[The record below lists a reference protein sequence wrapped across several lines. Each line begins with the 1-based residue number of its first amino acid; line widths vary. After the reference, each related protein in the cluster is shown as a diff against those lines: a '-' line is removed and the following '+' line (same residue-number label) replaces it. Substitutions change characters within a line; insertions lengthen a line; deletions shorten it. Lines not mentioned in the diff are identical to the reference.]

1 MSDLSDFSILS
12 PSEEKTLRLLDEDD
26 APDEHILDYLQE
38 IGKIHLAE
46 YVFAELLCKKPDIP
60 IQSSTGNYLKYLGK
74 FPYARRRKL
83 HKDITAIRR
92 RMLIRRKLV
101 DDSNKLYGLVVGKVQ
116 SGKTANMFGLAS
128 SIIDEDNS
136 TELLP
141 KGSKPLVPTK
151 VVVIL
156 SGLIDDLR
164 KQTFNRFV
172 NDFDGYSGA
181 VIGPHGEKDLLGDE
195 SFQQEIADYFSASF
209 PSFNQPE
216 KPLFIIVKKHPQI
229 LAKLSEIIT
238 LEHKASGFIP
248 IETSWIIIDDECD
261 YASLDRNHADQT
273 NKRESITNEN
283 LRTLIQ
289 DARNI
294 STGDVWYV
302 GYTATPYSNILSNPH
317 ALNDDFGPSLF
328 PTGFISLI
336 EPPSTHFD
344 NSFYFNSPK
353 GRKHIIDFDDQIDT
367 KDSIYEKFLLLHTL
381 TYVIKNQHLGITY
394 HHTSMIHIH
403 RETDDHA
410 QTLRDLVDVQSKLKS
425 KGIDILKI
433 KLIDCLKKEYQSM
446 KSEDLENINN
456 IITNLSGNDIFA
468 ILNEIEFV
476 ELNRRDNEIE
486 YDDEEVSISEFSQ
499 ELNYSDDTIRNIIV
513 TGGTRISRG
522 LTLEG
527 LTISLFLRT
536 AINPSY
542 DTMLQMA
549 RWNGYREDYD
559 HLVRVI
565 TSQDISEDFQKI
577 AIAESDMR
585 SQIRRYD
592 DKSDPVKMVVDLLQF
607 QGMNVSGNLPTKE
620 FLTRMIAINDHYIP
634 SKIYSTHP
642 PELISGTSTFK
653 LFSELFTIIESV
665 YGFEKPPKKEK
676 NYMIAKSVDCKFIEH
691 LLKEYVAKCKLNSH
705 QSNEIIENLTKSFF
719 EEEKWNVGFAKGSN
733 QKKKAFVGYQN
744 VGLFERTPSEGKG
757 FDPIY
762 SNYDVASEIDLLYG
776 EERTAPLLLLYF
788 SDHEHVLSDLHD
800 DPKNPI
806 PLMMII
812 LPNPL
817 GIGGSLSER
826 LRGHR
831 NNSISVQSMLDIMEE
846 E

>member
-1 MSDLSDFSILS
+1 MSDFSDFNILS
-12 PSEEKTLRLLDEDD
+12 PSEDKSLRLLDEDN
-26 APDEHILDYLQE
+26 APDEHILEYLQAR
-38 IGKIHLAE
+38 GKIHLAE

-60 IQSSTGNYLKYLGK
+60 IQSSVGNYSRYIGK

-92 RMLIRRKLV
+92 RMLTRRKIV
-101 DDSNKLYGLVVGKVQ
+101 DDPNKLYGLVVGKVQ

-136 TELLP
+136 TQLLP
-141 KGSKPLVPTK
+141 HGSEPLIPTK
-151 VVVIL
+151 VVIIL

-164 KQTFNRFV
+164 KQTFNRFM

-181 VIGPHGEKDLLGDE
+181 LVGPYGEEDLLGDE
-195 SFQQEIADYFSASF
+195 NFQQEIANYFSASF
-209 PSFNQPE
+209 PSLNQPE

-229 LAKLSEIIT
+229 LSKLSEIIT
-238 LEHKASGFIP
+238 HEHMVSGFIP
-248 IETSWIIIDDECD
+248 IDTSWIIIDDECD

-289 DARNI
+289 DARNV

-344 NSFYFNSPK
+344 NSFYFNSPE
-353 GRKHIIDFDDQIDT
+353 GRQHIVDFNDQEETI
-367 KDSIYEKFLLLHTL
+367 DSIYEKFLLLHTL
-381 TYVIKNQHLGITY
+381 THVIKNQYLDITG
-394 HHTSMIHIH
+394 HHTSMIHLY
-403 RETDDHA
+403 RETDNHA
-410 QTLRDLVDVQSKLKS
+410 QTLKELVDIQSKLKS
-425 KGIDILKI
+425 KGVESLRI
-433 KLIDCLKKEYQSM
+433 KLSDCLTKEYRSM
-446 KSEDLENINN
+446 SPENLEEIND
-456 IITNLSGNDIFA
+456 IIRDLSGNDIFA
-468 ILNEIEFV
+468 ILNEIEFI

-486 YDDEEVSISEFSQ
+486 YDDDEVTISEFNQ
-499 ELNYSDDTIRNIIV
+499 ELDYSDDNIRNLVV

-536 AINPSY
+536 AKNPSY

-559 HLVRVI
+559 HLVRII
-565 TSQDISEDFQKI
+565 TSQDISEDYQKI
-577 AIAESDMR
+577 AFAESDMR

-592 DKSDPVKMVVDLLQF
+592 DKSDPVEMIIDLLQF
-607 QGMNVSGNLPTKE
+607 RGLKLSGNLPTKE
-620 FLTRMIAINDHYIP
+620 FLTRMIVINEHYLP

-642 PELISGTSTFK
+642 PELISGTSTFD
-653 LFSELFTIIESV
+653 LFSELFMNIESL
-665 YGFEKPPKKEK
+665 YGFEKPTKKER
-676 NYMIAKSVDCKFIEH
+676 NYMVAKSVDGNLIKH
-691 LLKEYVAKCKLNSH
+691 LLKEYVERCKANSH
-705 QSNEIIENLTKSFF
+705 QSNEIIENLTKSLCK
-719 EEEKWNVGFAKGSN
+719 EDQWNVGFAKGTK
-733 QKKKAFVGYQN
+733 QTEKAFVGYQS
-744 VGLFERTPSEGKG
+744 VGLFERTPGEEKG

-762 SNYDVASEIDLLYG
+762 SNYDVASEIDLFSG
-776 EERTAPLLLLYF
+776 EERTKPLLLLYF
-788 SDHEHVLSDLHD
+788 SDHAIVLNELHD

-817 GIGGSLSER
+817 GVGGSLSER

-831 NNSISVQSMLDIMEE
+831 DNSISVKSMLDITEE